1 MQEENV
7 AVLRSS
13 STRVPSVSR
22 KELPYMKLLKLR
34 FLFLCVIMSYVHQ
47 LQSSMAANQ
56 AGPLTNVG
64 IPNDG

>member
-1 MQEENV
+1 
-7 AVLRSS
+7 
-13 STRVPSVSR
+13 
-22 KELPYMKLLKLR
+22 MKLLKLR